1 MYVAPNTTVTT
12 FVLLPL
18 WGYCS
23 FLNVAV
29 YRRPNGGSLEW
40 RP

>member
-18 WGYCS
+18 SGYRS
-23 FLNVAV
+23 FLNVAA
-29 YRRPNGGSLEW
+29 YRRTNGGSWEERL
-40 RP
+40 